1 MIDNM
6 LYNDYFCIL
15 AFERIQR
22 IIQYS
27 NFNSQTM
34 THDFTVDNI
43 SEIAEIFGVEAKKT
57 GSVYRFSLNQNDT
70 KIALEIHMGLEIDGK
85 KTNIVS
91 VYSQNVFLQLHNC
104 TGIVTSNTLQQV
116 TFFGKIGGQTTGLIV
131 EKSGAVNM
139 YANVDENLLSGDFT
153 KLPPEI
159 MMCSVAL
166 SLTESLDFEGFTFDE
181 ES

>member
-1 MIDNM
+1 
-6 LYNDYFCIL
+6 
-15 AFERIQR
+15 
-22 IIQYS
+22 
-27 NFNSQTM
+27 M
-34 THDFTVDNI
+34 TNDFTVDNI
-43 SEIAEIFGVEAKKT
+43 NEISAILGVEPKKT
-57 GSVYRFSLNQNDT
+57 GNLYRFSLVNDDIR
-70 KIALEIHMGLEIDGK
+70 IALEIHLGLEIEDK

-91 VYSQNVFLQLHNC
+91 IYSQNVFLQLHNC
-104 TGIVTSNTLQQV
+104 TGFIASNTLQQV

-139 YANVDENLLSGDFT
+139 YANADDKLLKGDFT